1 MQELFGL
8 FLFYHI
14 LFSPRKAPI
23 KNKEK
28 SNSLFENKSFKS
40 FIIKIKYIISTCKV
54 LRVEIVHTHI

>member
-14 LFSPRKAPI
+14 LFSPRKASI

-40 FIIKIKYIISTCKV
+40 FIIIKKNIISTCKV
-54 LRVEIVHTHI
+54 SRVEIVHTHI